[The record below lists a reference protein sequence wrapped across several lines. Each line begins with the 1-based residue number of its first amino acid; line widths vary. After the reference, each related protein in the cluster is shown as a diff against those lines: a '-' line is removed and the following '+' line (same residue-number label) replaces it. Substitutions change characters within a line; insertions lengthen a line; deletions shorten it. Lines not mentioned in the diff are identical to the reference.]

1 MPPGISITEI
11 ADMAKNQTTAG
22 AVAAE
27 LDREGDVHA
36 SPTQPVTIS
45 EADYKALVAENE
57 SLRDVLQNVG
67 AQVRQ
72 RDETIAVLN
81 KTIDDLKSLLDEA
94 GQQKEII
101 VASPRLVIHNGKHY
115 EADQAAYW
123 IKGIDRPIKLGDLT
137 EAQIEQKIK
146 EGRFKALD

>member
-1 MPPGISITEI
+1 
-11 ADMAKNQTTAG
+11 MAKNQTTAG

-27 LDREGDVHA
+27 LDRDGDAPA
-36 SPTQPVTIS
+36 SPTQTVTIS
-45 EADYKALVAENE
+45 EADYKALAAENE
-57 SLRDVLQNVG
+57 NLCKVVQEKS
-67 AQVRQ
+67 AQIEE

-137 EAQIEQKIK
+137 EAQIEQKIE